1 MKRFSGSIITIMLV
15 ALLAFALVGC
25 RTKADAPEIT
35 IPIAAVPEAPAAP
48 EVPAIPEVPV
58 TPEVPAVVEEAPE
71 VPVVEEVVVK
81 PAPVEFDVYIAHT
94 GDVKGR
100 IEEGEGIGYAK
111 LATGVKAGR
120 ALAGKSLLLD
130 AGNVSS

>member
-1 MKRFSGSIITIMLV
+1 
-15 ALLAFALVGC
+15 
-25 RTKADAPEIT
+25 
-35 IPIAAVPEAPAAP
+35 
-48 EVPAIPEVPV
+48 
-58 TPEVPAVVEEAPE
+58 
-71 VPVVEEVVVK
+71 
-81 PAPVEFDVYIAHT
+81 AHT

-130 AGNVSS
+130 AGNVSSGSDLAEAFDGEAAGVLLDLLGYDAVAPGPMDFAYGAQRLKDAADLAKAYGKVKVL